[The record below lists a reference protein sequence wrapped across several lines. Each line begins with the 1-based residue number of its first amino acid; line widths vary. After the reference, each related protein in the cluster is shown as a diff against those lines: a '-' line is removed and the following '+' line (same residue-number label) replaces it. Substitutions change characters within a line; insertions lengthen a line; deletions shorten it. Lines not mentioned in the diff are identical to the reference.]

1 MKDRAGIIM
10 RASGL
15 GIGLNLGLTV
25 VKAVV
30 GIYAGSVSVL
40 TDAVNNLM
48 DILSSVVTL
57 LGVKLAKRKP
67 DREHPQGH
75 GRIEYLAAIGVGL
88 IILGVGVAA
97 VLTSV
102 PKIMEPVIAR
112 YSTLSIVVIFTTVM
126 VKWVF
131 SRYLR
136 QKGKETRSRS
146 LEASGIDAMFD
157 AILTLGTL
165 VGAVVSVVFGVS
177 VDGWIGLVIAAFII
191 RSAIEILGEG
201 IGDLIGRK
209 VDDRLARKIRE
220 TVKAVEG
227 VEGVKGMMLHDY
239 GPEDVSGVVKIVV
252 NEEMKMKTFRKICTE
267 IENRVRDEFDVEIVV
282 GV

>member
-15 GIGLNLGLTV
+15 GSGLNLGLTV

-67 DREHPQGH
+67 DREHPHGH

>member
-1 MKDRAGIIM
+1 M

-67 DREHPQGH
+67 DREHPHGH

>member
-67 DREHPQGH
+67 DREHPHGH

>member
-1 MKDRAGIIM
+1 
-10 RASGL
+10 
-15 GIGLNLGLTV
+15 
-25 VKAVV
+25 
-30 GIYAGSVSVL
+30 
-40 TDAVNNLM
+40 
-48 DILSSVVTL
+48 
-57 LGVKLAKRKP
+57 
-67 DREHPQGH
+67 
-75 GRIEYLAAIGVGL
+75 
-88 IILGVGVAA
+88 
-97 VLTSV
+97 
-102 PKIMEPVIAR
+102 
-112 YSTLSIVVIFTTVM
+112 
-126 VKWVF
+126 
-131 SRYLR
+131 
-136 QKGKETRSRS
+136 
-146 LEASGIDAMFD
+146 MFD